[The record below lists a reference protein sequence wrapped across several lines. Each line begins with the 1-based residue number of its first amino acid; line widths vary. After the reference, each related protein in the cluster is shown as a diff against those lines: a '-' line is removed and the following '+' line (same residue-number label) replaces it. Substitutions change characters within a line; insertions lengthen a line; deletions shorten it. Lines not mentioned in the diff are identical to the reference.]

1 MSNSFCYANRRSIG
15 RDNGLK
21 QLAKVIQKFRFYN
34 LNGELRDRRLH
45 RQRKLWRRKLIRST
59 LRLARPTASYTS
71 WKNCEWSTSK
81 TRKRKTSK
89 TRLTH
94 QIRLLSQLK
103 HPNIVTYKESFLDKE
118 YNMYI
123 VMKYCEEGD
132 LYKKI
137 RATNSKPFSE
147 NQVLEWV
154 AQLVLAL
161 HFLHEK
167 KILHRDIKTQNIFI
181 SKGRLFLGDFG
192 ISKSLDNTRELAN
205 TVR

>member
-1 MSNSFCYANRRSIG
+1 MTY
-15 RDNGLK
+15 
-21 QLAKVIQKFRFYN
+21 
-34 LNGELRDRRLH
+34 
-45 RQRKLWRRKLIRST
+45 
-59 LRLARPTASYTS
+59 
-71 WKNCEWSTSK
+71 
-81 TRKRKTSK
+81 
-89 TRLTH
+89 

-147 NQVLEWV
+147 SQVVDWI

-205 TVR
+205 TVD